1 MVVTCIDLTEAQI
14 TFFYLLKVTFS
25 ISYKCCQFKCILL
38 TGLRYKM
45 VIICGSEDTSNSKI
59 VAFLEKYRRP
69 PLPLMSDQVLL
80 PYLQEK
86 LKVIKQNPNVKESVY
101 PAGYV
106 DFERYIVSS
115 LL

>member
-1 MVVTCIDLTEAQI
+1 
-14 TFFYLLKVTFS
+14 
-25 ISYKCCQFKCILL
+25 
-38 TGLRYKM
+38 M

-69 PLPLMSDQVLL
+69 PLPLMSDQVML

-86 LKVIKQNPNVKESVY
+86 LTVTKQNHEMKESIY
-101 PAGYV
+101 AAGNV
-106 DFERYIVSS
+106 DFERYFVSS

>member
-1 MVVTCIDLTEAQI
+1 MY
-14 TFFYLLKVTFS
+14 F
-25 ISYKCCQFKCILL
+25 L

-69 PLPLMSDQVLL
+69 PLPLMSDEVLL

-86 LKVIKQNPNVKESVY
+86 LKVTKQNPNMKESVY
-101 PAGYV
+101 PAGNV
-106 DFERYIVSS
+106 DFERYIVSF